1 VFEDFIRETVDDE
14 QEVEVDDE
22 HDMVELNV
30 FDLSVPF
37 VDASIGLTL
46 KPSNF
51 FTIAGVMHKFE
62 NDVVSIDIFLSF
74 SLFFFFKLFAV
85 FEDEN

>member
-1 VFEDFIRETVDDE
+1 LVFEDFNKGAVDDE
-14 QEVEVDDE
+14 QEVELDDE

-30 FDLSVPF
+30 LFICLSVPF

-46 KPSNF
+46 KPSSF

-62 NDVVSIDIFLSF
+62 NDVVSIDIFPKFYFLF
-74 SLFFFFKLFAV
+74 LLRVSLI
-85 FEDEN
+85 